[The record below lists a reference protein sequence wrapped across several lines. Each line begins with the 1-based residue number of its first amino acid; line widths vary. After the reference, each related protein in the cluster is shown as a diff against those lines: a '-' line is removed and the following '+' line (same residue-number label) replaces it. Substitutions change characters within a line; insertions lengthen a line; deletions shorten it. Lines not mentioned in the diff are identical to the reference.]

1 MLSHTLTEEQ
11 EREAQELA
19 QRIEDAARAD
29 VLALAR
35 LLVSKPEAEI
45 FGETEFQARDM
56 VHRIGAK
63 AFEVHLAQ
71 KKTATAAPA
80 SNVPAASKRRSSRDI
95 GRRSR

>member
-1 MLSHTLTEEQ
+1 MPSHTLTEEQ

-19 QRIEDAARAD
+19 RRIEDAARGD
-29 VLALAR
+29 ILALAR

-80 SNVPAASKRRSSRDI
+80 SNVPAASRPRSSRDI

>member
-1 MLSHTLTEEQ
+1 MPSHTLTEEQ

-19 QRIEDAARAD
+19 RRIEDTARAD
-29 VLALAR
+29 VLELAR
-35 LLVSKPEAEI
+35 LLVSKPESEI
-45 FGETEFQARDM
+45 FGDTEFQARDM

-80 SNVPAASKRRSSRDI
+80 SNAPAANRPRSSRDT